1 MSTAPRSPSPAVVLG
16 DLPVR
21 LEDVVDRAAVD
32 ELCASLSRLFGVGLR
47 VYSAEGTLVASSP
60 FEQPVCGV
68 VNESADG
75 RRACG
80 AVVGAAKNVEP
91 GAASAATHT
100 CFSGLTYRI
109 VALEYEKRRVGRFV
123 LGPFA
128 PAELSEAPA
137 TLRTT
142 LPILDARAEALLA
155 RTPRIKNDA
164 LERLAEHA
172 KTSLELVVF
181 SSHRAYLTSK
191 LHLYSVRESY
201 RELEEKTRRL
211 EGALARLTEVDR
223 LKSNFLATVSHELRT
238 PLTSIL
244 GYGEMLEDGIAGPL
258 SEEQAEFVTTIRTKG
273 EQLLALI
280 TGLLDLSKLESGTM
294 HLRPSSTS
302 IGALLG
308 EVVSTVAPVARK
320 KGIAVSTSDDG
331 APFDL
336 VADPVR
342 LRQVFTN
349 LVENAVKFTPPGG
362 TVTISSRVVESHD
375 RVEAGGA
382 LLAPVC
388 RNLEVAIADTGI
400 GIPPSEREK
409 IFDAFY
415 QVDSGSTRAHGG
427 TGLGLSIVK
436 RIVEAHGGTV
446 RALANQPCGT
456 VFVVALPSAH
466 ARKLTEEASS

>member
-1 MSTAPRSPSPAVVLG
+1 MSAAPRPSSPVDVLG
-16 DLPVR
+16 DRPVR

-47 VYSAEGTLVASSP
+47 VYSAEGALVASSP

-68 VNESADG
+68 VNETADG

-80 AVVGAAKNVEP
+80 AVVDAAKNVD
-91 GAASAATHT
+91 ATTTTAATHT

-109 VALEYEKRRVGRFV
+109 VALEYEKRQVGRFV

-128 PAELSEAPA
+128 SADLAQAPPS
-137 TLRTT
+137 LRTT
-142 LPILDARAEALLA
+142 LPTIDARAESLLA
-155 RTPRIKNDA
+155 RMPRIKNDA

-172 KTSLELVVF
+172 KTSLELVIF

-191 LHLYSVRESY
+191 WHLYSVRESY

-244 GYGEMLEDGIAGPL
+244 GYGEMLSDGIAGPL

-294 HLRPSSTS
+294 HLRPTSTR

-320 KGIAVSTSDDG
+320 KGIEVSTSDDG
-331 APFDL
+331 VPFDL

-349 LVENAVKFTPPGG
+349 LVENAVKFTPTGG
-362 TVTISSRVVESHD
+362 SVAITARVVEGRD
-375 RVEAGGA
+375 GAETGGA
-382 LLAPVC
+382 LLAPVF
-388 RNLEVAIADTGI
+388 RNLEVAVADTGI
-400 GIPPSEREK
+400 GIPPLEREK

-446 RALANQPCGT
+446 RALANEPCGT

-466 ARKLTEEASS
+466 ARKIAEDASS